1 VLQNQR
7 LKDRLKLKLDLG
19 EQRCFSPKFIQL
31 KAIVSTISLSQV
43 MLGKDLP
50 LMVSV
55 LILISPFQV

>member
-7 LKDRLKLKLDLG
+7 LKDRLQLELALG
-19 EQRCFSPKFIQL
+19 EQRCFSPVFLQL

-50 LMVSV
+50 LVVSV
-55 LILISPFQV
+55 LILICPFQV